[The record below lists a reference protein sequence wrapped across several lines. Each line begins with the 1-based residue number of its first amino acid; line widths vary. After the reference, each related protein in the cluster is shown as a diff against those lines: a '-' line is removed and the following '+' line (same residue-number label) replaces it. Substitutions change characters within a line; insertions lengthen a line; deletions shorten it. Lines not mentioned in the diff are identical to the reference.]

1 MKESFVLWLKISAYS
16 LTVVIGMR
24 LASPAMQNDP
34 RVKDFEARVT
44 QYLNLRK
51 KEAGSSPGATKSPD
65 KLSDNQEQLA
75 ARVKALRPDA
85 KQGDIFTPEIAEYF
99 RRQLSSTL
107 AGPDGTK
114 IRASLRHA
122 EPVRG
127 LSLRVNEVYPQGI
140 PLQSTPPSLLLN
152 VPPLPKELE
161 YRIVGRNLLI
171 RDIAPNLIVDFIS
184 DALPSTGD

>member
-1 MKESFVLWLKISAYS
+1 MLL
-16 LTVVIGMR
+16 IGVK
-24 LASPAMQNDP
+24 LALATPSAMQNDP
-34 RVKDFEARVT
+34 LVKDFEARVNR
-44 QYLNLRK
+44 YLDLRK
-51 KEAGSSPGATKSPD
+51 KEAGSSPRPTKSSD

-85 KQGDIFTPEIAEYF
+85 KQGDIFTPEIAQYF
-99 RRQLSSTL
+99 RHQLSSSL
-107 AGPDGTK
+107 AGPNGPM

-122 EPVRG
+122 EPLRG
-127 LSLRVNEVYPQGI
+127 LSLRVNETYPQGV

-152 VPPLPKELE
+152 LPPLPQELE

-171 RDIAPNLIVDFIS
+171 RDTVPNIIVDFIP

>member
-1 MKESFVLWLKISAYS
+1 MLWLKISTYS

-140 PLQSTPPSLLLN
+140 PLQSTATFDESKTQGRREDLGDAHVRGLRWEVIALATAGERSPGSL
-152 VPPLPKELE
+152 
-161 YRIVGRNLLI
+161 
-171 RDIAPNLIVDFIS
+171 S
-184 DALPSTGD
+184 